1 MNFFRQPV
9 RPRDPILIF
18 LLGILATISP
28 FSIDLYLPA
37 FAEIG
42 HALGTDE
49 SKMALTLSSY
59 FVGLAMGQAVYGPL
73 LDRYGRKPPLYFGL
87 GLFILASAACSQA
100 SSIQSLIL
108 FRFIQAC
115 GGCVA
120 GVTAMTL
127 VRDFFPSESR
137 AKVLSLL
144 TLTIAISPMLAPSVG
159 SLIVAGMG
167 WRWVFGLLALIV
179 ATVLVVLTF
188 WLPDPHEPDRTIK
201 LDPISIVKTFWH
213 VLKVPQFYTY
223 AIAGSFG
230 FAGLFTY
237 VAGSPG
243 IFMGHY
249 GVSGKTYGAIFAFLS
264 VGMIGSAQVNVQLLK
279 RYKSAA
285 IYRVALTT
293 LFVFGMAL
301 FAFGNLPGFP
311 MWAFIALLFGFLSC
325 VGMMMPNGSS
335 MALTPFSRNAG
346 SAAAML
352 GILQMGI
359 GALASTAV
367 GLLGSGIRPVV
378 SVLAL
383 TSAIALTIYIIGR
396 RKLPPPGSQDTH
408 PPSDV
413 VLVH

>member
-1 MNFFRQPV
+1 MFFKHKPV
-9 RPRDPILIF
+9 RPRDPLLIF
-18 LLGILATISP
+18 LLGTLSTISP
-28 FSIDLYLPA
+28 FAIDLYLPA
-37 FAEIG
+37 FAQIG
-42 HALGTDE
+42 QALGTEE
-49 SKMALTLSSY
+49 SKVALTLSSY
-59 FVGLAMGQAVYGPL
+59 FVGLALGQAIYGPL
-73 LDRYGRKPPLYFGL
+73 LDRFGRKPPLYFGL

-100 SSIQSLIL
+100 FNIESLIF

-127 VRDFFPSESR
+127 VRDFFPKESR

-144 TLTIAISPMLAPSVG
+144 TLTIAVSPMLAPSIG
-159 SLIVAGMG
+159 SFIVAGMG

-179 ATVLVVLTF
+179 VSVLLAVTL
-188 WLPDPHEPDRTIK
+188 WLPDPHTPDPTIK
-201 LDPISIVKTFWH
+201 LDPLSISRTFWQ

-223 AIAGSFG
+223 AVAGSFG

-249 GVSGKTYGAIFAFLS
+249 GVSAKTYGAIFAFLS

-279 RYKSAA
+279 RFKSAR
-285 IYRVALTT
+285 IYRAALILLFIFGTS
-293 LFVFGMAL
+293 LFVLGS
-301 FAFGNLPGFP
+301 LPNFP

-325 VGMMMPNGSS
+325 VGTMMPNGSS
-335 MALTPFSRNAG
+335 MALVPFDRNAG

-352 GILQMGI
+352 GILQMGV

-367 GLLGSGIRPVV
+367 GLLGSGVKPVV
-378 SVLAL
+378 SVLFV
-383 TSAIALTIYIIGR
+383 TSAIALGIYLYGH
-396 RKLPPPGSQDTH
+396 RKLPPGTEDATPKTDAVIAH
-408 PPSDV
+408 
-413 VLVH
+413 